1 MPLNQMGLGFV
12 FTARDLASGVI
23 ERVQGSFEKLEAKSE
38 AATHAVQSSFARFG
52 EGLAVFAAGAAA
64 VGSAFELAQ
73 GADRFQNALEQ
84 AGAVA
89 RASEQELAKLREA
102 ALDVGLKGAGDS
114 ATEAAEALRQLAE
127 KGLAAN
133 EAAQALAPSLLLVD
147 LSMGRMTREQSAG
160 LLVDTLHQFH
170 LGAAQAGQTVDQL
183 AVAMRTFGIRAH
195 ELEPALRGVASGV
208 ALTGASFDDTLIALG
223 LTKSAFPSAEYAA
236 RSVNLAFQQLASK
249 TTRRELAALGVT
261 ITDQAGRMRP
271 LVDLLGDL
279 NARTAHLT
287 EGQRAAALSTIFSAR
302 AGGGLTV
309 IMDALRHG
317 VRDASG
323 QVLKGAAAVAMLR
336 QSLASAGGAAQA
348 FKDRLLDTFSGQKKA
363 LEGVLSTLATVVG
376 EPFAEVFNP
385 IVAALRDLF
394 LGIARFV
401 AALPAPVKRF
411 VAVLVVAGGAIVA
424 LGGGLIAAQAGAA
437 LLGTALGAV
446 GLSVGGLATAL
457 LPALGWVALAGVAIA
472 GLVYAVKHDLGGLGS
487 AFANVWRELKLGFL
501 AVVRLFTQ
509 GGFSGAVRE
518 ELDKAGNGGLKRFAI
533 EFYQAGYRVERFF
546 HGLAEGF
553 EAAIA
558 EARPVFVAFTG
569 ALRELGQAFGGL
581 GQSALGAAAAIPSD
595 RFAAKGAA
603 IGEALAKVVTVVA
616 DALTD
621 LVHLSAGIIAGLRQA
636 LTTFQPVFG
645 FVGQALGF
653 LAESIRGLIAD
664 VTGLTGQA
672 RGGASVWTDLGEVLG
687 WVAGTAITALAA
699 ALSVVAIALR
709 TVVALV
715 RGVVE
720 AFVWLGT
727 TIGET
732 AARLYLFFAETL
744 PRAFHQVATAVRAF
758 FQPVVAFIEGVA
770 DSIRTALDRLI
781 AYVGHLASKIPERF
795 RPALL
800 DSVVAAGEAAQVRL
814 DARTTPGALGVAAPL
829 DASAATATPLPWP
842 TGATTPLPAATEL
855 SVRRELSDQTE
866 DALLAQS
873 TATADR
879 PIDAHV
885 TLTVDGETLARAT
898 ARAQR
903 GLAVRSFVPVMP

>member
-1 MPLNQMGLGFV
+1 MSLNRMGLGFV

-64 VGSAFELAQ
+64 VGSAFELAE
-73 GADRFQNALEQ
+73 GADRFQDALEQ

-89 RASEQELAKLREA
+89 RASEEEMVKLREA

-114 ATEAAEALRQLAE
+114 ATDAAEALRQLAE
-127 KGLAAN
+127 KGLDAT
-133 EAAQALAPSLLLVD
+133 EAAQALVPSLLLVD
-147 LSMGRMTREQSAG
+147 LSMGRLTREQSAG
-160 LLVDTLHQFH
+160 LLVDTLRQFH

-183 AVAMRTFGIRAH
+183 AVAMRTFGIRAD
-195 ELEPALRGVASGV
+195 ELQPALLGVASGV
-208 ALTGASFDDTLIALG
+208 ALTGASFNDTLIALG

-236 RSVNLAFQQLASK
+236 RSVNIAFQQLAAK
-249 TTRRELAALGVT
+249 NTRKELAALGVT

-271 LVDLLGDL
+271 LVDILGDL
-279 NARTAHLT
+279 NARTAHMT

-317 VRDASG
+317 IRDASW
-323 QVLKGAAAVAMLR
+323 QMVSGAAAVAMLR
-336 QSLASAGGAAQA
+336 QSLAQAGGTAQA
-348 FKDRLLDTFSGQKKA
+348 FKDRLLDSFSGQKKA
-363 LEGVLSTLATVVG
+363 LEAVLSTLATVVG

-394 LGIARFV
+394 LGLARFV

-411 VAVLVVAGGAIVA
+411 AAMLVVAGGAILMLA
-424 LGGGLIAAQAGAA
+424 GGLIAAQAGAA
-437 LLGTALGAV
+437 LLSAGLEAV
-446 GLSVGGLATAL
+446 GISVGGLVAAL
-457 LPALGWVALAGVAIA
+457 LPALGFLALAGVAIA
-472 GLVYAVKHDLGGLGS
+472 GVVYAVQHDLGGLGTFFGQLWS
-487 AFANVWRELKLGFL
+487 DLKLGL
-501 AVVRLFTQ
+501 QALVQLFEQ
-509 GGFSGAVRE
+509 GGFSGAVRDE
-518 ELDKAGNGGLKRFAI
+518 IDKAGNAGLKRFVI
-533 EFYQAGYRVERFF
+533 EVYQAGYRVERFF
-546 HGLAEGF
+546 HGFAAGF
-553 EAAIA
+553 ETAI
-558 EARPVFVAFTG
+558 EQARPVFEAFTG
-569 ALRELGQAFGGL
+569 ALRELGEAFGGL
-581 GQSALGAAAAIPSD
+581 GQSALGAAASIPSD

-621 LVHLSAGIIAGLRQA
+621 LVHISAGIIAGIRQA

-645 FVGQALGF
+645 FVGQAVGF
-653 LAESIRGLIAD
+653 LADAIRGLIAD

-672 RGGASVWTDLGEVLG
+672 RGGASVWTDIGEVLG
-687 WVAGTAITALAA
+687 WVAGTAIAGLAGALG
-699 ALSVVAIALR
+699 VVALALR

-732 AARLYLFFAETL
+732 AARIYLFFTETL
-744 PRAFHQVATAVRAF
+744 PRAFHQVVAAVRSF
-758 FQPVVAFIEGVA
+758 FEPVVSFVESVV

-781 AYVGHLASKIPERF
+781 AYVGHLAAKIPERF

-814 DARTTPGALGVAAPL
+814 DARTTPGALGVPSPL
-829 DASAATATPLPWP
+829 DAPVAIATPLPWP
-842 TGATTPLPAATEL
+842 SGATAPLPAATEL

-873 TATADR
+873 IATTDR

-898 ARAQR
+898 TRAQR